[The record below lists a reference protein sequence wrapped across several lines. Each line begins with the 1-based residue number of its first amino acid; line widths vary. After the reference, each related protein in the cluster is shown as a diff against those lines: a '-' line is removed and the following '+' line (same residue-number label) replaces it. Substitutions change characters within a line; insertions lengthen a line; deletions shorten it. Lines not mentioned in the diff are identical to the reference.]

1 MKYWIPVLALAVVCC
16 GCSEPDNRKAVYP
29 VTGVILVDDEPVDQL
44 AIKCF
49 STGGIDTANP
59 TISST
64 FTDATGKFEISTY
77 NQGDGV
83 PEGDYTLTVRW
94 GKRNAMTMSYDGD
107 KFNGKYSEE
116 KSDIK
121 FTVTAGEPTD
131 LGTIRLTTK

>member
-1 MKYWIPVLALAVVCC
+1 MKYWIPILAWAAVCC

-49 STGGIDTANP
+49 SVAGIDTENP

-64 FTDATGKFEISTY
+64 YTDATGKFEISTY
-77 NQGDGV
+77 NKGDGV

-94 GKRNAMTMSYDGD
+94 GKLNAMTMSYDGD

-131 LGTIRLTTK
+131 LGTIPLTTK